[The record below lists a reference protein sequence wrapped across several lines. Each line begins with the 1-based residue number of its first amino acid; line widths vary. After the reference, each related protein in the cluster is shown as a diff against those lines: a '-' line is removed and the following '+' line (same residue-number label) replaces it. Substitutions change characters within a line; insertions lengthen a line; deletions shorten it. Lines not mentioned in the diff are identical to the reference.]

1 MVNVG
6 ELDLYVQEMNIL
18 AASQKFTS
26 LYRNMPWG
34 SVSSEYSE
42 SPWWPRE
49 AWKQCAEYFVQNAA
63 HSLPLEFLLKS

>member
-6 ELDLYVQEMNIL
+6 EFDLYAQEMNTL
-18 AASQKFTS
+18 VASQKFTS

-34 SVSSEYSE
+34 SVSSEHSE
-42 SPWWPRE
+42 LSWWPQE
-49 AWKQCAEYFVQNAA
+49 DWKQSAKWFVQNAA